1 MLDIKYYISV
11 FSRRLPYFLIVAT
24 IISAASIIV
33 AMNIPPAYV
42 SSVKLIIESP
52 QIPGNLAEP
61 TATTP
66 AREQLQIVE
75 QRLMT
80 RANLLDIAA
89 RWSVLKN
96 QAELTPDQIVQAM
109 AARTSIN
116 SSSGRNEASL
126 MTVSFEAP
134 SAKIAA
140 GVVNEYLTLILR
152 EDVKSRTGRATQTLE
167 FFQQEVDRLSGVLAS
182 RSAGILEFK
191 TENADALPES
201 LEYRLGQQSLLQE
214 RLAQLQREISTLS
227 DQRTSLIKIFEST
240 GQVTSVNETAGTPE
254 EIQLNELRRQLN
266 EALVIYSPENPQIKL
281 LQARIDQVEAVVRA
295 QPSPVDTGDNAT
307 GNSLLDVQLA
317 GIETRQAILQERE
330 IATTKELAALVDT
343 ISRTPAN
350 AIKLDKLE
358 LAYANT
364 QQQYNRAVDRLSRA
378 STGERIEMLSRG
390 QRISVI
396 EPPAIPN
403 APTKPNRKL
412 IAGGGSFLGILA
424 GLGLVFLLET
434 LNQSIRRPED
444 LVKKLGITP
453 IATIPH
459 IRSRGEHLTQLGFKL
474 LRILLI
480 IVGLPALVYA
490 IHTYYL
496 PLDLL
501 ADQIMNKLGVR
512 W

>member
-11 FSRRLPYFLIVAT
+11 FARRLPYFLVVAT
-24 IISAASIIV
+24 MISAASIIV
-33 AMNIPPAYV
+33 AMNLPPAYV

-52 QIPGNLAEP
+52 QIPGALAEP
-61 TATTP
+61 IATTP

-80 RANLLDIAA
+80 RANLLDIA
-89 RWSVLKN
+89 SKLKVLKN
-96 QAELTPDQIVQAM
+96 QDELTPDQVVQAM
-109 AARTSIN
+109 TARTSIK
-116 SSSGRNEASL
+116 SSSGRNQASL

-134 SAKIAA
+134 DAKIAA
-140 GVVNEYLTLILR
+140 AVVNEYLSLILQ
-152 EDVKSRTGRATQTLE
+152 EDVKMRTGRATQTLD
-167 FFQQEVDRLSGVLAS
+167 FFQQEVDRLSAVLAQK
-182 RSAGILEFK
+182 SADILEFK
-191 TENADALPES
+191 TKNSDALPES
-201 LEYRLGQQSLLQE
+201 LDYRLGQQSLLQE
-214 RLAQLQREISTLS
+214 RLAQLQREISSLS

-240 GQVTSVNETAGTPE
+240 GRVSGVAGEFDTPE
-254 EIQLNELRRQLN
+254 QIQLNELRKQLN
-266 EALVIYSPENPQIKL
+266 DALAIYSPENPQVKL
-281 LQARIDQVEAVVRA
+281 LQARIDQVEAIVRA
-295 QPSPVDTGDNAT
+295 QPAPVESGSEAT

-317 GIETRQAILQERE
+317 GIDTRQAVLQERE
-330 IATTKELAALVDT
+330 ATTEKELAALADT

-378 STGERIEMLSRG
+378 STGERIEILSRG

-396 EPPAIPN
+396 EPPFVPN
-403 APTKPNRKL
+403 VPTKPNRML
-412 IAGGGSFLGILA
+412 IAGGGSIFGILA
-424 GLGLVFLLET
+424 GLGLVFLLEM

-459 IRSRGEHLTQLGFKL
+459 IFSRRELFAQRSFKL
-474 LRILLI
+474 LRILVILF
-480 IVGLPALVYA
+480 GLPALIYA
-490 IHTYYL
+490 VHTYYL

-501 ADQIMNKLGVR
+501 ADKLMTKFGVR